1 MDWETAVF
9 LQIKKILQII
19 TIPYVHWRFIVY
31 KALLIPQTSTEEETE
46 AQITEGLA

>member
-1 MDWETAVF
+1 MYTDALWF
-9 LQIKKILQII
+9 
-19 TIPYVHWRFIVY
+19 Y